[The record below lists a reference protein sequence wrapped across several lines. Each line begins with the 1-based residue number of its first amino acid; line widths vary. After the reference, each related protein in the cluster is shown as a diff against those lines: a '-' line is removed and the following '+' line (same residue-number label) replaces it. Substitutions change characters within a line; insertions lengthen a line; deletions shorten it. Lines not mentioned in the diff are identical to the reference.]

1 MSYQFQNNNSQLG
14 FPPFTPVVK
23 NLIIFNFLVWAA
35 QSFISPR
42 VTAGIENL
50 FALHSTYSAL
60 FRPWQLFTY
69 MFLHSPFGS
78 SLGIMH
84 ILFNMLGLWM
94 FGTALEM
101 QFGQRRFLFFYFV
114 SGVGAAVIYLTY
126 MHFQLHSVADELNLL
141 LQSDSPQQGL
151 AMRDYETINAA
162 MLGASGA
169 IFGILAAFA
178 YLFPNTYL
186 YLYFFLP
193 IKTKWAVI
201 AYLAIELYLTIKNTA
216 GDNVAHVAH
225 LGGALVGFAIV
236 YIWNKTDRKHFY

>member
-1 MSYQFQNNNSQLG
+1 MAFQFRNNMQLG

-23 NLIIFNFLVWAA
+23 NLIIFNFLVWAV
-35 QSFISPR
+35 QSFISPQI
-42 VTAGIENL
+42 TAWMENT
-50 FALHSTYSAL
+50 FALHSTYSGL
-60 FRPWQLFTY
+60 FKPWQLFTY

-101 QFGQRRFLFFYFV
+101 QFGQKRFLFFYFV
-114 SGVGAAVIYLTY
+114 SGIGAAAIYLVY
-126 MHFQLHSVADELNLL
+126 LHFQLHGVVSEFGLL
-141 LQSDSPQQGL
+141 LQSDNPQQDL
-151 AMRDYETINAA
+151 AMQDYAIINAP

-193 IKTKWAVI
+193 IKTKWGVI
-201 AYLAIELYLTIKNTA
+201 AYLAYELIMTIRSAA
-216 GDNVAHVAH
+216 GDDVAHVAH
-225 LGGALVGFAIV
+225 LGGALVGFALV
-236 YIWNKTDRKHFY
+236 YLWNKTDRRHFY